1 MEVNGV
7 EFEEDTEFSP
17 RVEELKKKGKTMGDW
32 LIEKKI
38 AKNPI
43 QANTVLLIVIVVC
56 IIGIFSGLYV
66 NAKKPVG
73 PTYSQ
78 QLQAAQMNKT
88 VQRP

>member
-7 EFEEDTEFSP
+7 EFEDEEEFTP
-17 RVEELKKKGKTMGDW
+17 RFQEIKKKAKSMGDW

-56 IIGIFSGLYV
+56 TIGITAGLYV

-78 QLQAAQMNKT
+78 QLQAAQMNKA
-88 VQRP
+88 VQRQ